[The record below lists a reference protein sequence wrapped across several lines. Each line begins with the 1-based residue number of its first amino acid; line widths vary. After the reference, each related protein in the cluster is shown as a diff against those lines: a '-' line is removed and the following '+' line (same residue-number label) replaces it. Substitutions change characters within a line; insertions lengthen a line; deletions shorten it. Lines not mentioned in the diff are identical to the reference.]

1 VDAAFLRR
9 GERHRFLDLA
19 QARAAPV
26 AILHCRAPQSVLRER
41 VAARAAARTDAS
53 EAGLDVLARQ
63 PAWWEPFDT
72 REQLDVLEVDTSVAT
87 SVTAAVE
94 RLSAL
99 AGR

>member
-1 VDAAFLRR
+1 
-9 GERHRFLDLA
+9 
-19 QARAAPV
+19 V